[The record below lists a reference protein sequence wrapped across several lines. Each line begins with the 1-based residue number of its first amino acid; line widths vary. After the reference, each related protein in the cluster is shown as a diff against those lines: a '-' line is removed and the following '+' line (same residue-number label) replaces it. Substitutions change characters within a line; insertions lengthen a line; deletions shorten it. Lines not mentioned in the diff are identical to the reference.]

1 MSVLARRI
9 RPEDWTPIGV
19 DELEANAMT
28 VVRSTDNRSVIA
40 GPGAGKTELL
50 AQRAAYLL
58 QTGVSPAPQRILAI
72 SFKRDAASN
81 LGSRVRKRC
90 NRQHAGRF
98 DSMTFDAFAKGLVDR
113 FGQALP
119 EQWRPSP
126 DYEIMFPTDRGYRDY
141 LQNSLGAPPKSVGTY
156 ADIMSLTVK
165 RFERRYLFGSPLP
178 VDGWSDPSPGE
189 WAADRY
195 WQSSLR
201 GGKKS
206 HLSFPMIGRLAE
218 LLLRLNPMA
227 RDALCLTYSHLF
239 MDEFQ
244 DTTQVQYDFIRAI
257 FLSGD
262 TIVTAVGDN
271 KQQIMRWA
279 MAMDDPFAAFD
290 ADFKSKRT
298 PLYNNYRSS
307 PELVRIQHVLA
318 QALDAKSVKPVSKV
332 SGTIAD
338 ESCAIWDFSSP
349 GREAEKL
356 AAFVSTEMKAH
367 NLAPRDFVLLV
378 RQKAADYA
386 AVLQPGFA
394 KAGIPLRNEAG
405 QAGAIMVQELLA
417 EEASALIIC
426 VLRLAMTARA
436 GRHWTECQEALGSL
450 RGIGPDDEVE
460 QDRLAKELD
469 AYASRLR
476 RDYPTAPTAASA
488 ARKLIDDVLDFVG
501 RSRLV
506 AAHPAYAQGDWL
518 ESDWLEK
525 VLASAA
531 KHLAQSASDANDWT
545 AALDSYEGLHAIPL
559 MTIHKSKGLEYHTV
573 IFVGLDDGAWWSFSD
588 DQVEATAGFFVAFT
602 RAKQRVVFTYC
613 ARRGT
618 RTKIATLYELLAQA
632 GVQSSQN
639 WLNVLPN

>member
-1 MSVLARRI
+1 MGVLARRV
-9 RPEDWTPIGV
+9 RPEDWIPIGV
-19 DELEANAMT
+19 DELEANAMS
-28 VVRSTDNRSVIA
+28 VVRSAENRSVIA

-50 AQRAAYLL
+50 AQRASYLL
-58 QTGVSPAPQRILAI
+58 QTGASPAPQRILAI

-90 NRQHAGRF
+90 HRQQAGRF

-119 EQWRPSP
+119 ERWRPSA
-126 DYEIMFPTDRGYRDY
+126 DYEINFPTDRSYRDY
-141 LQNSLGAPPKSVGTY
+141 LQQSLDAPPKSVGSY
-156 ADIMSLTVK
+156 ADIMALTVK
-165 RFERRYLFGSPLP
+165 QFERVHLFGSPLP
-178 VDGWSDPSPGE
+178 EDGWPEPSPGE
-189 WAADRY
+189 WAADQY

-227 RDALCLTYSHLF
+227 RDALRLTYSHLF

-244 DTTQVQYDFIRAI
+244 DTTQVQYDLVRAI
-257 FLSGD
+257 FLGGD

-332 SGTIAD
+332 GGTIAG

-349 GREAEKL
+349 EREAEKL
-356 AAFVSTEMKAH
+356 AALVASEMKAH
-367 NLAPRDFVLLV
+367 DLGPRDFVILV

-386 AVLQPGFA
+386 AVLQPAFA
-394 KAGIPLRNEAG
+394 GASIPLRNEAG
-405 QAGAIMVQELLA
+405 QAGAIMLQELLA
-417 EEASALIIC
+417 EEASELTIC
-426 VLRLAMTARA
+426 VLRLAMSARA

-460 QDRLAKELD
+460 QGRFAKELD
-469 AYASRLR
+469 AYATRLR
-476 RDYPTAPTAASA
+476 RDYPAPPTDQET
-488 ARKLIDDVLDFVG
+488 ARKLVDDVLGFVG

-518 ESDWLEK
+518 EK
-525 VLASAA
+525 VLVSAA
-531 KHLAQSASDANDWT
+531 THLTHSASDADDWT
-545 AALDSYEGLHAIPL
+545 AALDTYEGLHAIPL

-573 IFVGLDDGAWWSFSD
+573 IFVGLDDGAWWSFSA

-632 GVQSSQN
+632 GVQTFKIG
-639 WLNVLPN
+639 